1 MKLVEG
7 FISARAVGTPGI
19 VVRTADAASTIANVK
34 AALVK
39 GMTKNAA
46 EMQLAKLPLVQWD
59 AIHGLTGVNDAGSA
73 AVVSLCGAAKIEQA
87 GTANLPIAL
96 TVLEDAGQMDLIV
109 FVHNVHLWWNVD
121 PLVIQGVWN
130 TRDKFKANG
139 NMLLLMVALGE
150 KTPAEL
156 NNDLLL
162 LEEPLPT
169 RADIKQIVKTT
180 YAYAKH
186 KLPSEEVL
194 DQAADALVGIAFF
207 PAEQAVAME
216 LDMETGKLN
225 IKGLWDRKKAI
236 IGSVAGL
243 SFYDGTETL
252 ADVGGCD
259 NIKTYCTD
267 IMNGKRG
274 ANVLLRIDEIEKAF
288 QGSQT
293 DSSGVKGDM
302 LGNFLSWVED
312 KRIICML
319 FLGVPGASKS
329 WFIYCLGGH
338 FGKPVLNFDI
348 AGMQDSLVGNSGKN
362 LRTAEATVEAISD
375 GQIIL
380 MATANSLKGLPA
392 ELISRFEKGG
402 IFFFDSPSAE
412 ERAEILKLKIA
423 RYKLL
428 PKQCGELPDMEGWTG
443 REIDSMCDK
452 ADMLSDEKKGKL
464 VTLLQAGQY
473 VVPLTKSHSEDMMA
487 LRESA
492 SDRYLSASKP
502 GLYKFARPVK
512 VHTPTVTVPGRKMR
526 EPEHTPDP
534 KSN

>member
-1 MKLVEG
+1 MRLVEG

-19 VVRTADAASTIANVK
+19 CVRTADAASTISNVK
-34 AALVK
+34 AALTK
-39 GMTKNAA
+39 GMNKTQADA
-46 EMQLAKLPLVQWD
+46 QLAKLPLVNWD
-59 AIHGLTGVNDAGSA
+59 AIHGLTGINEAGTS
-73 AVVSLCGAAKIEQA
+73 AVVSLCSGKGINPEA
-87 GTANLPIAL
+87 TANLPVAL
-96 TVLEDAGQMDLIV
+96 NTVEDAGQMDMIL
-109 FVHNVHLWWNVD
+109 FVHNVHLWWNLD
-121 PLVIQGVWN
+121 PLVIQAVWN

-139 NMLLLMVALGE
+139 NMLLLLTALGE
-150 KTPAEL
+150 KIPAEL

-169 RADIKQIVKTT
+169 RADIKAIIKTT

-186 KLPSEEVL
+186 KLPSE
-194 DQAADALVGIAFF
+194 DIMNQAADALVGIAFF
-207 PAEQAVAME
+207 PVEQAVAME

-225 IKGLWDRKKAI
+225 IKGLWARKKDI
-236 IGSVAGL
+236 ISATAGL
-243 SFYDGTETL
+243 SFYDGNETL
-252 ADVGGCD
+252 ADAGGLD
-259 NIKTYCTD
+259 NIKNYCTRL
-267 IMNGKRG
+267 MKGKRG
-274 ANVLLRIDEIEKAF
+274 ANIILRLDEIEKAF

-312 KRIICML
+312 KRVICML

-362 LRTAEATVEAISD
+362 LRAAEATVEAISD

-402 IFFFDSPSAE
+402 IFFFDSPTAE
-412 ERAEILKLKIA
+412 EQAEILKLKIA

-428 PKQCGELPDMEGWTG
+428 PEQCEVTPDMDGWTG

-452 ADMLSDEKKGKL
+452 ADMLSNGIEN
-464 VTLLQAGQY
+464 VTLLEAGQY
-473 VVPLTKSHSEDMMA
+473 VVPLTKSHAEDMDA
-487 LRESA
+487 LRMSA

-502 GLYKFARPVK
+502 GLYKYTRPTK
-512 VHTPTVTVPGRKMR
+512 VHTPTVTVPGRVMR
-526 EPEHTPDP
+526 DKPPVDP
-534 KSN
+534 KAN

>member
-1 MKLVEG
+1 MRLVEG
-7 FISARAVGTPGI
+7 FLSARAVGTPGC
-19 VVRTADAASTIANVK
+19 VGRTADAASTIANVK
-34 AALVK
+34 LALIK
-39 GMTKNAA
+39 GQTKANAEA
-46 EMQLAKLPLVQWD
+46 FLSKLPLVGWD
-59 AIHGLTGVNDAGSA
+59 AIHGLAGINDAGAS
-73 AVVSLCGAAKIEQA
+73 AVVSLCGAKGIDVAA
-87 GTANLPIAL
+87 TANLPIAL
-96 TVLEDAGQMDLIV
+96 SIVEDAGQMDMIL
-109 FVHNVHLWWNVD
+109 FVHNAHLWWNID
-121 PLVIQGVWN
+121 PLVIQAVWN

-139 NMLLLMVALGE
+139 NMLLLLVALGE
-150 KTPAEL
+150 KIPAEL

-169 RADIKQIVKTT
+169 RADIKQIIRTT

-186 KLPSEEVL
+186 KLPADDIL
-194 DQAADALVGIAFF
+194 NQAADALVGIAFF

-225 IKGLWDRKKAI
+225 IKGLWARKKDI
-236 IGSVAGL
+236 ISATAGL
-243 SFYDGTETL
+243 SFYDGIETL
-252 ADVGGCD
+252 ADAGGLD
-259 NIKTYCTD
+259 NIKNYCTRL
-267 IMNGKRG
+267 MKGKRG
-274 ANVLLRIDEIEKAF
+274 ANIILRLDEIEKAF

-312 KRIICML
+312 KRVICML

-402 IFFFDSPSAE
+402 IFFFDSPTAE

-428 PKQCGELPDMEGWTG
+428 DSQIGDVPDMEGWTG

-452 ADMLSDEKKGKL
+452 ADMLD
-464 VTLLQAGQY
+464 VTLLEAGQY
-473 VVPLTKSHSEDMMA
+473 VVPLTKSHAEDMIA

-492 SDRYLSASKP
+492 SERYLSASKP

-512 VHTPTVTVPGRKMR
+512 VHTPTITVPGRKMR
-526 EPEHTPDP
+526 EPEVKPDP
-534 KSN
+534 KAN

>member
-19 VVRTADAASTIANVK
+19 VVRTADAASTISNVK
-34 AALVK
+34 AAL
-39 GMTKNAA
+39 TKNQSKASA
-46 EMQLAKLPLVQWD
+46 ESFLAKTPLAQWD
-59 AIHGLTGVNDAGSA
+59 AIHGLTGINDCGSA
-73 AVVSLCGAAKIEQA
+73 AITSLCGAKGIDQGA
-87 GTANLPIAL
+87 TANLPIAL
-96 TVLEDAGQMDLIV
+96 NIVEDAGQMDLV
-109 FVHNVHLWWNVD
+109 LFVHNAHLWWNVD
-121 PLVIQGVWN
+121 PLVIQAVWN
-130 TRDKFKANG
+130 TRDRFKANG
-139 NMLLLMVALGE
+139 NMLLLLVALGE
-150 KTPAEL
+150 KIPAEL

-169 RADIKQIVKTT
+169 RSDIKTIIKTT

-186 KLPSEEVL
+186 KLPSEDIL
-194 DQAADALVGIAFF
+194 NQAADALVGIAFF

-225 IKGLWDRKKAI
+225 IKGLWARKKDI
-236 IGSVAGL
+236 ISATAGL

-252 ADVGGCD
+252 ADAGGLD
-259 NIKTYCTD
+259 NIKNYCTRL
-267 IMNGKRG
+267 MRGKRG
-274 ANVLLRIDEIEKAF
+274 ANIILRLDEIEKAF

-312 KRIICML
+312 KRVICML

-402 IFFFDSPSAE
+402 IFFFDSPTAE
-412 ERAEILKLKIA
+412 EREEILKLKIA

-428 PKQCGELPDMEGWTG
+428 PQQVGELPDMEGWTG

-452 ADMLSDEKKGKL
+452 ADMLD
-464 VTLLQAGQY
+464 VTLMEAGQY
-473 VVPLTKSHSEDMMA
+473 VVPLTKSHAEDMIA

-492 SDRYLSASKP
+492 SERYLSASKP
-502 GLYKFARPVK
+502 GLYKYSRPVK
-512 VHTPTVTVPGRKMR
+512 VHTPTVTIPGRKMR

-534 KSN
+534 KAN